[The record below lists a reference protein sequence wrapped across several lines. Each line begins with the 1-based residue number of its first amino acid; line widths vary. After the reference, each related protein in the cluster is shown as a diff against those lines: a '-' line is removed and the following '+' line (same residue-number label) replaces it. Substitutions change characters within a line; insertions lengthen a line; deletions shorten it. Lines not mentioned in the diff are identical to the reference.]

1 MVDPTALQFILLALA
16 TSPARELDSKTLA
29 RQIKAGNHEAFKTFF
44 DTHYD
49 SLLRFLIS
57 KNTKREAAKDLIQE
71 AFVYIWEHRQNI
83 DPEKSLRAYIYR
95 IAYTRMLNH
104 HRDHKKFNTDE
115 AVPNQQ
121 TNHTPEDM
129 ARGKDLELAIE
140 RAIEQ
145 MPEKRGTVFQ
155 LCFMEDFT
163 YREAAETL
171 DVSKKTIEN
180 HMGHALKDMRKSLQR
195 FR

>member
-1 MVDPTALQFILLALA
+1 MVDPTVLQFILLALA
-16 TSPARELDSKTLA
+16 TSPAKELDSKTLA
-29 RQIKAGNHEAFKTFF
+29 RQIKAGNHKAFKTFF
-44 DTHYD
+44 DAHYD

-57 KNTKREAAKDLIQE
+57 KNTRRETAKDLIQK

-104 HRDHKKFNTDE
+104 HRDHRKFDTDKSI
-115 AVPNQQ
+115 PHQQ
-121 TNHTPEDM
+121 TNRTPEDI
-129 ARGKDLELAIE
+129 ARGKYLELAIE
-140 RAIEQ
+140 RAIKQ

-155 LCFMEDFT
+155 LCFIEGFT

-171 DVSKKTIEN
+171 DVTKKTIES
-180 HMGHALKDMRKSLQR
+180 HMGLALKDMRKSLQQ
-195 FR
+195 FQ